1 MDLTRLALKNRTVT
15 VVTVVLLMLGGLISY
30 FTMPQDEDPGFT
42 IRVANVVTIFPGASP
57 ERVRDLVTR
66 PLEAAISEM
75 SEIKVLTS
83 ASRQGVSSIGVEI
96 NFEHNDLQPIWD
108 ELNKLVAEAT
118 DDLPDGVIG
127 PRVEDDFGDV
137 FSVLLAITGEG
148 YTIEELGTVAEEVRT
163 EILGIPDVARVE
175 VYGVPDREAVIA
187 YDRARLQN
195 LGLTPYTVAGAIQR
209 TNVVRPAGSL
219 NIGANEIPVESSGN
233 FLSLEALQETL
244 IPLPDSGQLIPV
256 RDFAEVSIENEDPLP
271 SIVRYNGR
279 DAVVLGINMRE
290 GGRITVMGDQIRAL
304 AAALEPRF
312 PIGVEFDFVA
322 FQPDIVSNL
331 VDSFSSNVV
340 QAILIV
346 IGVMFLAAGL
356 RSGLVVAAL
365 IPTSMI
371 GSLLVMNLF
380 GITINQMSLAALIIV
395 LGMLVDSAIVFNES
409 MVLELS
415 HGKSPDDAAMHVS
428 RELRV
433 PLLTSALTTAA
444 AFLPIALAQSN
455 AGEYTRPLFY
465 VVTIALLL
473 AWVLTITVIP
483 LLASRLLPGY
493 VERRQRQARER
504 GRTSEALDNR
514 LNRAYIRILAWI
526 LGHRAVSVL
535 GIIAM
540 LVGALALFRTVPA
553 SFFPETSYPIFTL
566 EVSLPRGTAIE
577 ETARLTD
584 QIELLLEDDLDEVV
598 VFHSA
603 FIGGGVPRYRLNVSP
618 QDSRPEYV
626 FFLANATE
634 TDRLPEIF
642 EFLRTS
648 ITDLAPDASIR
659 LSPFSF
665 GPAASAPLEIRLSG
679 PDRDRLYTHV
689 GAVKA
694 RLSEIEGVTNVRD
707 DWGIRGK
714 TLNVTIDEA
723 SARRLGITNQ
733 DVATSLQLASVGVEI
748 SEYRGDVE
756 TMPIMLRDSG
766 VRRTSVEE
774 LESTTVYS
782 EAGGPS
788 VPLRQVA
795 DVELAWQPS
804 VINQRDGVEVIMV
817 QADTVGAVN
826 AITITDQLRPW
837 LAEQA
842 SSWPVGFNY
851 EFGGELEGSGDANA
865 AIVAQLPLVLFIITF
880 LLVMQFNSLR
890 APLIILTTIPFGF
903 IGVSVG
909 LFVLQESF
917 SFMALLGLV
926 SLSGVVLN
934 DSIVLLEKIKL
945 ERDEGRSI
953 NLSIVRAA
961 LRKIRPIIL
970 TSVTTI
976 AGLLPLLLF
985 GGPLWEPMAAG
996 LMFGLAFA
1004 TVLTLALIPV
1014 LYSLFFGGG
1023 RMVIQPAM
1031 EELT

>member
-1 MDLTRLALKNRTVT
+1 MDITRLALNKRTVT
-15 VVTVVLLMLGGLISY
+15 VVAVVLLMLGGLISY
-30 FTMPQDEDPGFT
+30 ITMPQDEDPGFT

-57 ERVRDLVTR
+57 ERVRDLVTL
-66 PLEAAISEM
+66 PLEAAISEV

-96 NFEHNDLQPIWD
+96 AFEHNDLQPIWD
-108 ELNKLVAEAT
+108 ELNELVADAA

-163 EILGIPDVARVE
+163 EVLRIQDVARVE
-175 VYGVPDREAVIA
+175 IYGVPEREAVVA
-187 YDRARLQN
+187 YDRARLRN

-219 NIGANEIPVESSGN
+219 NVGTDEIPVESSGN
-233 FLSLEALQETL
+233 FIRIDALRETL
-244 IPLPDSGQLIPV
+244 IALPESDQLIPV
-256 RDFAEVSIENEDPLP
+256 RDFAAVAIQNEDPPP

-279 DAVVLGINMRE
+279 RSVVLGINMRE
-290 GGRITVMGDQIRAL
+290 GGRITVMGEDIRAL
-304 AAALEPRF
+304 SAELEPRY

-340 QAILIV
+340 QAILVV
-346 IGVMFLAAGL
+346 IGVMLLAAGL

-371 GSLLVMNLF
+371 GALLVMNIF

-409 MVLELS
+409 TVLELS
-415 HGKSPDDAAMHVS
+415 QGKSPDDAVIHVS
-428 RELRV
+428 RELRL

-465 VVTIALLL
+465 VVTIVLLL

-483 LLASRLLPGY
+483 LLAARLLPSY

-504 GRTSEALDNR
+504 GSSSEALDNR
-514 LNRAYIRILAWI
+514 LNRSYVRLLTWV
-526 LGHRAVSVL
+526 LGHRAASLV

-540 LVGALALFRTVPA
+540 LLGAIALFRLIPA
-553 SFFPETSYPIFTL
+553 TFFPETNYPIFSL

-577 ETARLTD
+577 ETARLAD
-584 QIELLLEDDLDEVV
+584 QIEVLLDDDLGDVV

-603 FIGGGVPRYRLNVSP
+603 FIGGDVPRYRLNVSP
-618 QDSRPEYV
+618 QDARPEYV

-634 TDRLPEIF
+634 TERLPEIF
-642 EFLRTS
+642 DYLRQSVTE
-648 ITDLAPDASIR
+648 LAPDASVR
-659 LSPFSF
+659 LAPFSF

-679 PDRDRLYTHV
+679 PERDRLYANV
-689 GAVKA
+689 DAVKA
-694 RLSEIEGVTNVRD
+694 QLSEFEGVTNIRD
-707 DWGIRGK
+707 DWGVRSK
-714 TLNVTIDEA
+714 TLNVAIDEA

-733 DVATSLQLASVGVEI
+733 DVATSLQLASVGMEI

-756 TMPIMLRDSG
+756 TIPIMLRDAG

-782 EAGGPS
+782 EAGGQS

-804 VINQRDGVEVIMV
+804 VINQRDGVEVIVV
-817 QADTVGAVN
+817 QADTVGSVN
-826 AITITDQLRPW
+826 AIAIADELRPW
-837 LAEQA
+837 LAEEA
-842 SSWPVGFNY
+842 SSWPIGFRY
-851 EFGGELEGSGDANA
+851 EYGGEIEGSGDANA
-865 AIVAQLPLVLFIITF
+865 AIVAQLPLVLFIIIL
-880 LLVMQFNSLR
+880 LLVAQFNSLR
-890 APLIILTTIPFGF
+890 TPLIILITIPFGF
-903 IGVSVG
+903 IGVSIG

-945 ERDEGRSI
+945 ERDEGRSV
-953 NLSIVRAA
+953 NLAIVRAA
-961 LRKIRPIIL
+961 LRKIRPILL
-970 TSVTTI
+970 TSITTI
-976 AGLLPLLLF
+976 MGLLPLLLF

-1014 LYSLFFGGG
+1014 LYSLFFGG
-1023 RMVIQPAM
+1023 RSMTIQPAM